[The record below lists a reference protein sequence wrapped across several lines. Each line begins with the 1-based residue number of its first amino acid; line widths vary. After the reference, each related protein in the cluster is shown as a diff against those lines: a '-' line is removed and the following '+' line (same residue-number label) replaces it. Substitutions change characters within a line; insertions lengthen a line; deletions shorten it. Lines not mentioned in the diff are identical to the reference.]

1 MEFKKNVKIETDD
14 FYYDLFLG
22 GYIKP
27 EKLLANRDDI
37 KRVQDAI
44 DVIDDFYNSAEEADI
59 IVDC

>member
-14 FYYDLFLG
+14 FYHDLFLG

-27 EKLLANRDDI
+27 EKILENRDDI

>member
-27 EKLLANRDDI
+27 EKILENRDDI

>member
-1 MEFKKNVKIETDD
+1 MEFKKNVKIETND

-27 EKLLANRDDI
+27 EKILENRDDI